1 MKPWLARRIA
11 ETPNA
16 PALSA
21 GDDTLDYR
29 QLAEAAARRAAVLE
43 SAGIGRGDR
52 VLMSPGSDPMEA
64 ALWIHALFWRGATL
78 VPVYSAMPSGRL
90 ADLIEWLAPA
100 ARLRFDREP
109 AQQSARALSRPAAP
123 CPEIRCDSVAAGAT
137 TAGVTKVSPAAELD
151 ADDVAV
157 ILLTS
162 GSTAAP
168 KAVPLTLAQ
177 LAASASAVAE
187 RLGRSP
193 HDRWL
198 ACLPLHHVGGLAI
211 LIRAVLAGASVRL
224 HARFDA
230 AGVIRELCTEPVAGK
245 PVTLA
250 SLVPTMLV
258 DLLEAGPREF
268 RTSLRAV
275 LIGGAPAPG
284 RLLLQARERG
294 LPVLPTWGMTEA
306 GSQLA
311 TLAPAAARSVDFA
324 AREGLVGK
332 PLAGVEVRR
341 RGPPGEGALQVR
353 GPMLFGGYVDGDV
366 PGPDADG
373 WFTTGDLGEF
383 DDRGNLYITGRAAHL
398 IISGGENIDLRAV
411 EARIRASGLVADV
424 ALAAV
429 DDPRW
434 SQRIGAVVVP
444 AAPDTAD
451 SVESLAT
458 WARAHLEPAERPVR
472 WVRVDGIP
480 AAETGKPCRDT
491 LLKLLE
497 TRQN

>member
-1 MKPWLARRIA
+1 MKPWLARRSD
-11 ETPNA
+11 ETPDA

-21 GDDTLDYR
+21 GDVALDYR

-43 SAGIGRGDR
+43 AAGIGRGDR
-52 VLMSPGSDPMEA
+52 VLMSPGSDPMET
-64 ALWIHALFWRGATL
+64 ALWMHALFWRAATL
-78 VPVYSAMPSGRL
+78 MPVSPTMPPERLTELIERL
-90 ADLIEWLAPA
+90 APT
-100 ARLRFDREP
+100 ARLRLDSEP
-109 AQQSARALSRPAAP
+109 ARQTGREYSKTTAP
-123 CPEIRCDSVAAGAT
+123 CPEIRCDAVAAGAT
-137 TAGVTKVSPAAELD
+137 STIQAAELHG
-151 ADDVAV
+151 DDVAV

-162 GSTAAP
+162 GSTAEP
-168 KAVPLTLAQ
+168 KAVPLTPAQ

-211 LIRAVLAGASVRL
+211 LIRAVLTGASVRL
-224 HARFDA
+224 HAGFDA
-230 AGVIRELCTEPVAGK
+230 DGIARELCAEPVAGK

-275 LIGGAPAPG
+275 LIGGAPASG

-311 TLAPAAARSVDFA
+311 TLAPDAARSVDFA
-324 AREGLVGK
+324 AHEGLVGK

-341 RGPPGEGALQVR
+341 RGPPGESALQVR
-353 GPMLFGGYVDGDV
+353 GPMLFGGYVDGTL

-383 DDRGNLYITGRAAHL
+383 DERGNLYITGRAARVM
-398 IISGGENIDLRAV
+398 ISGGENVDLRAV
-411 EARIRASGLVADV
+411 EAKIRASGLVTDI

-434 SQRIGAVVVP
+434 GQRIGAVVVP
-444 AAPDTAD
+444 AAPERGVP
-451 SVESLAT
+451 VESLAR

-472 WVRVDGIP
+472 WTVVKSIP
-480 AAETGKPCRDT
+480 ATAAGKPCRDT
-491 LLKLLE
+491 VLKLLE
-497 TRQN
+497 TRQKS